1 MNAPNMTPEAE
12 EAKGTFELQLGE
24 LVALSLSKVSDG
36 AFDQWHSSTLEA
48 FNRYLPETHYAERF
62 TSISFQESG
71 YLDKRRDPFTVGC
84 EKAQACLESAIEHI
98 ERFGLKS
105 RKQKSEFGQ
114 KGKDSDEKQDQR

>member
-1 MNAPNMTPEAE
+1 MNALNMTPEAK
-12 EAKGTFELQLGE
+12 EAKATFELQLGE

-36 AFDQWHSSTLEA
+36 AFDHWRTTTLEA
-48 FNRYLPETHYAERF
+48 FNRYLPDTHYIERF
-62 TSISFQESG
+62 STISFQESG

-114 KGKDSDEKQDQR
+114 KSEASDEKQEQR

>member
-1 MNAPNMTPEAE
+1 MMPEAK
-12 EAKGTFELQLGE
+12 EAKATFELQLGE
-24 LVALSLSKVSDG
+24 LVALNLSKVSDG
-36 AFDQWHSSTLEA
+36 AFDHWHAATLEA
-48 FNRYLPETHYAERF
+48 FNRYLPDTHYTERF
-62 TSISFQESG
+62 SNISFQESG

-114 KGKDSDEKQDQR
+114 ESKDSGEKQEQR